1 MTFFALEALRS
12 FTRSVRLLS
21 LSETAHR
28 PLPTRK
34 QLLLLLRQRFIALGV
49 ARCR

>member
-1 MTFFALEALRS
+1 VTFFALEALRS
-12 FTRSVRLLS
+12 FTRSVRLVS

-28 PLPTRK
+28 PQPVRK